1 MEDAL
6 MAVCW
11 LVTAGHLQ
19 HSCRQFCR
27 HNAGGGPLMEGILGL
42 TGFSRSRYVSSG
54 EVAITGIDRYKWRK
68 PESVELSSSTIG
80 TLDSR
85 NNMKSSVVL
94 SYGQ

>member
-27 HNAGGGPLMEGILGL
+27 HNAGGGPLMEGILGH
-42 TGFSRSRYVSSG
+42 SWISG
-54 EVAITGIDRYKWRK
+54 PLRGRGGGGLGKRRERGGRWKRWGGKERA
-68 PESVELSSSTIG
+68 P
-80 TLDSR
+80 
-85 NNMKSSVVL
+85 
-94 SYGQ
+94 SYC

>member
-27 HNAGGGPLMEGILGL
+27 HNAGGGPLMEGILGQH
-42 TGFSRSRYVSSG
+42 
-54 EVAITGIDRYKWRK
+54 
-68 PESVELSSSTIG
+68 VEQG
-80 TLDSR
+80 
-85 NNMKSSVVL
+85 VC
-94 SYGQ
+94 G